1 MASLKEVKARIASVN
16 STLKITS
23 AMKMVASAKLHRA
36 QAAIESMLPYEKK
49 LNSMLAGFLTSG
61 VQVDST
67 LAREREVQ
75 RVALVAVSSN
85 TSLCGAFNANV
96 IKKLNARLED
106 YQSLGRENILIYP
119 IGKKVE
125 KAVRKEGYEPQ
136 GSYQSMI
143 DKPDYQAAAELAEQL
158 MEMFEKGE
166 VDRVELI
173 YNHFKSTA
181 VQVMTDE
188 QYLPVEMPEEP
199 QQTPDQYRPDYI
211 VEPSAA
217 EVVQTLVPQVLSLKI
232 FTILLD
238 SSAAEHAARTIA
250 MQMATDN
257 ATALLQEL
265 KIQYNKSRQQAITN
279 ELLDMMGL
287 AARRDH
293 KPGQLSGGE
302 QQRVAIARALASEA
316 RVLLADEPSGNL
328 DSHNRDEIHRLFFDL
343 RERLGQTV
351 VIVTHDENLA
361 AMADRKITM
370 SDGLILGCETVR

>member
-143 DKPDYQAAAELAEQL
+143 DKPDYQAAAKLAEQL

-181 VQVMTDE
+181 VQVLTDE

-199 QQTPDQYRPDYI
+199 QQTSDQYRPDYI

-217 EVVQTLVPQVLSLKI
+217 EVV
-232 FTILLD
+232 
-238 SSAAEHAARTIA
+238 
-250 MQMATDN
+250 QMATDN

-279 ELLDMMGL
+279 ELLDMMGGET
-287 AARRDH
+287 AA
-293 KPGQLSGGE
+293 
-302 QQRVAIARALASEA
+302 
-316 RVLLADEPSGNL
+316 N
-328 DSHNRDEIHRLFFDL
+328 
-343 RERLGQTV
+343 
-351 VIVTHDENLA
+351 
-361 AMADRKITM
+361 
-370 SDGLILGCETVR
+370 

>member
-181 VQVMTDE
+181 VPGDRRA
-188 QYLPVEMPEEP
+188 YLPVEMPEEP

-279 ELLDMMGL
+279 ELLDMMGGET
-287 AARRDH
+287 AA
-293 KPGQLSGGE
+293 
-302 QQRVAIARALASEA
+302 
-316 RVLLADEPSGNL
+316 N
-328 DSHNRDEIHRLFFDL
+328 
-343 RERLGQTV
+343 
-351 VIVTHDENLA
+351 
-361 AMADRKITM
+361 
-370 SDGLILGCETVR
+370 

>member
-199 QQTPDQYRPDYI
+199 QQAPDQYRPDYI
-211 VEPSAA
+211 VEP
-217 EVVQTLVPQVLSLKI
+217 SLKI

-279 ELLDMMGL
+279 ELLDMMGGET
-287 AARRDH
+287 AA
-293 KPGQLSGGE
+293 
-302 QQRVAIARALASEA
+302 
-316 RVLLADEPSGNL
+316 N
-328 DSHNRDEIHRLFFDL
+328 
-343 RERLGQTV
+343 
-351 VIVTHDENLA
+351 
-361 AMADRKITM
+361 
-370 SDGLILGCETVR
+370 

>member
-166 VDRVELI
+166 VVRVQLI
-173 YNHFKSTA
+173 YNHYKSTA
-181 VQVMTDE
+181 VQVLTRE
-188 QYLPVEMPEEP
+188 EYLPIDTE
-199 QQTPDQYRPDYI
+199 QQKGKGLSTDYI
-211 VEPSAA
+211 VEPDR
-217 EVVQTLVPQVLSLKI
+217 ETVVNTLIPQVLGLKI
-232 FTILLD
+232 FTVLLD
-238 SSAAEHAARTIA
+238 SNAAEHAARTIA

-257 ATALLQEL
+257 AIELIQEL
-265 KIQYNKSRQQAITN
+265 TIQYNKTRQQLITN
-279 ELLDMMGL
+279 ELLDMMG
-287 AARRDH
+287 
-293 KPGQLSGGE
+293 
-302 QQRVAIARALASEA
+302 SEI
-316 RVLLADEPSGNL
+316 GN
-328 DSHNRDEIHRLFFDL
+328 D
-343 RERLGQTV
+343 
-351 VIVTHDENLA
+351 
-361 AMADRKITM
+361 
-370 SDGLILGCETVR
+370 

>member
-67 LAREREVQ
+67 LTREREVQ

-279 ELLDMMGL
+279 ELLDMMGGET
-287 AARRDH
+287 AA
-293 KPGQLSGGE
+293 
-302 QQRVAIARALASEA
+302 
-316 RVLLADEPSGNL
+316 N
-328 DSHNRDEIHRLFFDL
+328 
-343 RERLGQTV
+343 
-351 VIVTHDENLA
+351 
-361 AMADRKITM
+361 
-370 SDGLILGCETVR
+370 

>member
-1 MASLKEVKARIASVN
+1 ML
-16 STLKITS
+16 
-23 AMKMVASAKLHRA
+23 AKKDGEF
-36 QAAIESMLPYEKK
+36 AAIIALKCETDFVAKNED
-49 LNSMLAGFLTSG
+49 F
-61 VQVDST
+61 
-67 LAREREVQ
+67 
-75 RVALVAVSSN
+75 VALTQA
-85 TSLCGAFNANV
+85 
-96 IKKLNARLED
+96 
-106 YQSLGRENILIYP
+106 IL
-119 IGKKVE
+119 
-125 KAVRKEGYEPQ
+125 
-136 GSYQSMI
+136 
-143 DKPDYQAAAELAEQL
+143 DAAELAEQL

-279 ELLDMMGL
+279 ELLDMMGGET
-287 AARRDH
+287 AA
-293 KPGQLSGGE
+293 
-302 QQRVAIARALASEA
+302 
-316 RVLLADEPSGNL
+316 N
-328 DSHNRDEIHRLFFDL
+328 
-343 RERLGQTV
+343 
-351 VIVTHDENLA
+351 
-361 AMADRKITM
+361 
-370 SDGLILGCETVR
+370 

>member
-143 DKPDYQAAAELAEQL
+143 DKPD
-158 MEMFEKGE
+158 
-166 VDRVELI
+166 
-173 YNHFKSTA
+173 
-181 VQVMTDE
+181 
-188 QYLPVEMPEEP
+188 LPVEMPEEP
-199 QQTPDQYRPDYI
+199 QQAPDQYRPDYI

-279 ELLDMMGL
+279 ELLDMMGGET
-287 AARRDH
+287 AA
-293 KPGQLSGGE
+293 
-302 QQRVAIARALASEA
+302 
-316 RVLLADEPSGNL
+316 N
-328 DSHNRDEIHRLFFDL
+328 
-343 RERLGQTV
+343 
-351 VIVTHDENLA
+351 
-361 AMADRKITM
+361 
-370 SDGLILGCETVR
+370 

>member
-143 DKPDYQAAAELAEQL
+143 D
-158 MEMFEKGE
+158 
-166 VDRVELI
+166 
-173 YNHFKSTA
+173 
-181 VQVMTDE
+181 E

-199 QQTPDQYRPDYI
+199 QQAPDQYRPDYI

-279 ELLDMMGL
+279 ELLDMMGGET
-287 AARRDH
+287 AA
-293 KPGQLSGGE
+293 
-302 QQRVAIARALASEA
+302 
-316 RVLLADEPSGNL
+316 N
-328 DSHNRDEIHRLFFDL
+328 
-343 RERLGQTV
+343 
-351 VIVTHDENLA
+351 
-361 AMADRKITM
+361 
-370 SDGLILGCETVR
+370 

>member
-1 MASLKEVKARIASVN
+1 
-16 STLKITS
+16 
-23 AMKMVASAKLHRA
+23 
-36 QAAIESMLPYEKK
+36 
-49 LNSMLAGFLTSG
+49 
-61 VQVDST
+61 
-67 LAREREVQ
+67 
-75 RVALVAVSSN
+75 
-85 TSLCGAFNANV
+85 
-96 IKKLNARLED
+96 
-106 YQSLGRENILIYP
+106 
-119 IGKKVE
+119 
-125 KAVRKEGYEPQ
+125 
-136 GSYQSMI
+136 
-143 DKPDYQAAAELAEQL
+143 

-279 ELLDMMGL
+279 ELLDMMGGET
-287 AARRDH
+287 AA
-293 KPGQLSGGE
+293 
-302 QQRVAIARALASEA
+302 
-316 RVLLADEPSGNL
+316 N
-328 DSHNRDEIHRLFFDL
+328 
-343 RERLGQTV
+343 
-351 VIVTHDENLA
+351 
-361 AMADRKITM
+361 
-370 SDGLILGCETVR
+370 